1 MGGAMHMLL
10 LLVIL
15 VLAELICRSSC
26 TACIESERMALLDFK
41 KHIQDPNKK
50 LSSWVMGQDCC
61 SWEGVHCHNLTGNI
75 LALELRGPGPGPD
88 PRLYESY
95 HLVDLDDSDYLR
107 NLKLGGEISPS
118 LLQLQHL
125 NYLDL
130 SCNFFDG
137 TNIPSFISQFKELR
151 YLNLSYSGFHG
162 SIPAGFGNLS
172 SLHTLDLSYNYGG
185 VYVDDPAHQWLS
197 HLTSLQHLD
206 VSRVTFASNS
216 SSSLFL
222 ALNKL
227 PSIKEISLSECAVKS
242 IPLSISHVNF
252 SSLSILDLS
261 GNSINFSVPSFLF
274 NLKSL
279 QYLDLRGNYFDNIGH
294 DYQWLSNLTSL
305 QHLDMTGVNLSSM
318 SSSLFLTL
326 NKLPSINELHLS
338 FCELE
343 KLPLSI
349 PRLNFSSL
357 SVLDLSNNHINFA
370 GISWLFNI
378 KSLQSLDL
386 SYNDLNLPT
395 IPMRRPPEVSASSIY
410 YNYKSQPNEISIPE
424 SMGSLCNLQTLDLT
438 GLSINKRLVELEGG
452 FSGCLKNSLTH
463 LHLSS
468 TELKGDIPNWIGD
481 IKNLKVLDLSVN
493 SLSGS
498 VPSSLASLSFLE
510 ELLLD
515 GNQLTGTL
523 PKEFGNLAQLA
534 RLDLSNNQ
542 LSGAISEEHF
552 TQLVKLETLDMS
564 SNLLVFN
571 VSATWVPPFLLNE
584 LRISSCLVGPEFP
597 MWLQTQHKLKT
608 LDMSQNRISSTV
620 PDWFWNL
627 ATRNLVD
634 LDLSFNQIQG
644 MMPKFL
650 TFTHME
656 NLVLSSNLFSGLL
669 PNLHMKSPTIF
680 HIDLSN
686 NSFSGPIPRITVKN
700 TFVYSYLY
708 ISISMNKLNGSV
720 PEWLCQTKNIEGIN
734 FSKNHLSGELP
745 DCWWNSS
752 RLSEINLA
760 YNNIS
765 GAIPGSIS
773 HLSNLNFLLLN
784 HNKMSGEL
792 PDSLRNC
799 SQLVTLDL
807 RRNNFTGSIPAWI
820 GERLPY
826 LTALL
831 LNSNAF
837 VNHIPQEISQLQYL
851 RILDLSSNNLSGPIP
866 KSLSNLTAMQMLPAT
881 THWILD
887 VIEYGETMSLT
898 FRGREDEYIE
908 YHIELLNYIDLSN
921 NQLLGSISEE
931 LASLYGLQSLNLSG
945 NTLEGEIPDK
955 LGRMKQLQSLDLS
968 RNKLSGSIPATL
980 SNLTFLSLFNVSHNN
995 LSGKIPSGN
1004 QFDTFNDSSIYIGN
1018 HLCGFPL
1025 SDNCTEDNGIFKEKP
1040 SDGNDED
1047 DGMLWMYIGSLSGFA
1062 MGFWTLWGVLAFKK
1076 KLRYAYFRCMD
1087 NLFDKIYV
1095 YVALYFARMRI
1106 KMMMANH

>member
-1 MGGAMHMLL
+1 MSVLLCVLLQLL
-10 LLVIL
+10 LLFGHALHCNDAAVL
-15 VLAELICRSSC
+15 VPISKYPAN
-26 TACIESERMALLDFK
+26 CIESERMALLDFK
-41 KHIQDPNKK
+41 KHIQDPYNR

-61 SWEGVHCHNLTGNI
+61 SWEGVHCDNLTGNI
-75 LALELRGPGPGPD
+75 LALELRGPD
-88 PRLYESY
+88 PRSY
-95 HLVDLDDSDYLR
+95 MSYYLDDSDYLHY
-107 NLKLGGEISPS
+107 LQLGGEISPS

-130 SCNFFDG
+130 SYNFFDG
-137 TNIPSFISQFKELR
+137 TSIPSFISQFKELR

-172 SLHTLDLSYNYGG
+172 SLHTLDLSNIFG

-197 HLTSLQHLD
+197 HLTSLQHLF
-206 VSRVTFASNS
+206 VGGVTFGSNS

-227 PSIKEISLSECAVKS
+227 PSIKEIDLSRCQLKS
-242 IPLSISHVNF
+242 IPPSIPHLNF
-252 SSLSILDLS
+252 SSLSVLDLS
-261 GNSINFSVPSFLF
+261 NNYIDFSVPSFLF

-279 QYLDLRGNYFDNIGH
+279 QYLDLSDNHFDNIGH

-305 QHLDMTGVNLSSM
+305 QHLDMSGVNLSSL

-326 NKLPSINELHLS
+326 NKLPSLNELHLS
-338 FCELE
+338 NCELE

-349 PRLNFSSL
+349 PHLNFSSL
-357 SVLDLSNNHINFA
+357 SVLDLYSNHINFS

-378 KSLQSLDL
+378 KSLQSLYL
-386 SYNDLNLPT
+386 SANGLDYLTMVSSPKVSSMST
-395 IPMRRPPEVSASSIY
+395 PYPSRPS
-410 YNYKSQPNEISIPE
+410 EISIPE
-424 SMGSLCNLQTLDLT
+424 SMGSLCSLQTLDLT
-438 GLSINKRLVELEGG
+438 YLSINKRLVELEGG

-463 LHLSS
+463 LYLRS
-468 TELKGDIPNWIGD
+468 TGLKGDIPDWIGD
-481 IKNLKVLDLSVN
+481 IKNLKVLDLSYN

-498 VPSSLASLSFLE
+498 VPSSLSSLSFLE
-510 ELLLD
+510 ELLLND
-515 GNQLTGTL
+515 NQLTGTL

-534 RLDLSNNQ
+534 YLDLSHNQ

-552 TQLVKLETLDMS
+552 TQLEKLKTLALS
-564 SNLLVFN
+564 SNSLVFN
-571 VSATWVPPFLLNE
+571 VSATWVPPFLLNN
-584 LRISSCLVGPEFP
+584 LKISSCLLGPEFP
-597 MWLQTQHKLKT
+597 TWLQTQQKLET

-620 PDWFWNL
+620 PDWLWNL
-627 ATRNLVD
+627 TTRNLVN
-634 LDLSFNQIQG
+634 LDLSNNQIQG

-650 TFTHME
+650 TFTRIQQ
-656 NLVLSSNLFSGLL
+656 LDFSSNLFSGPL
-669 PNLHMKSPTIF
+669 PNLHMKSPIPID
-680 HIDLSN
+680 IDLSN
-686 NSFSGPIPRITVKN
+686 NFFSGPIPPTIQNN
-700 TFVYSYLY
+700 TLSH

-720 PEWLCQTKNIEGIN
+720 PEWLCQMKVEGID
-734 FSKNHLSGELP
+734 FSKNYLSGELP
-745 DCWWNSS
+745 DCWSDSS
-752 RLSEINLA
+752 TLSDINLA
-760 YNNIS
+760 YNYIS
-765 GAIPGSIS
+765 GAIPRSIS
-773 HLSNLNFLLLN
+773 HLSKLKILLLN

-792 PDSLRNC
+792 PDSLKNC

-820 GERLPY
+820 GEHLSY
-826 LTALL
+826 LTVLML
-831 LNSNAF
+831 KWNAF
-837 VNHIPQEISQLQYL
+837 VNHIPQTISQLQYL
-851 RILDLSSNNLSGPIP
+851 QILDLSSNNLSGPIP
-866 KSLSNLTAMQMLPAT
+866 KSLSNLTTMQMLPET
-881 THWILD
+881 TRWIPN
-887 VIEYGETMSLT
+887 VIQYEETVSLS

-908 YHIELLNYIDLSN
+908 YHIQLLNYIDLSN
-921 NQLLGSISEE
+921 NQLFGSIPEE

-995 LSGKIPSGN
+995 LSGRIPSGN
-1004 QFDTFNDSSIYIGN
+1004 QFNTFNDPSIYIGN

-1025 SDNCTEDNGIFKEKP
+1025 SDNCTEDSGIFKEEP

-1062 MGFWTLWGVLAFKK
+1062 MGFWPLWGVLAFKK
-1076 KLRYAYFRCMD
+1076 KWRYAYFRCMD
-1087 NLFDKIYV
+1087 NSFDKIYV
-1095 YVALYFARMRI
+1095 YVALCFARMRI